1 MSDFFTTDQLALLA
15 SSRVYVS
22 LLVDF
27 SFSSGIERAWNGNT
41 PLVAG
46 GNTYLPMHGAGQI
59 DGLGLSG
66 NGASDSVTISVDGLP
81 DQALGFLAK
90 ALANT
95 PSVDQQLL
103 TVYLQLFD
111 SEWQTVGNP
120 IPIFWGFMQP
130 PKVSRTEMQGTDGA
144 VQSIAITAENAF
156 FNRSRPPYGRYT
168 DRDQQARSPG
178 DKFFGFVASILVK
191 TVTYPDYV
199 LLATAGSAAMFAL
212 RAMGLIA

>member
-1 MSDFFTTDQLALLA
+1 MSDFFTADQLALLTA
-15 SSRVYVS
+15 SRVYVS
-22 LLVDF
+22 ILVKFDF
-27 SFSSGIERAWNGNT
+27 ASGPEYAWNGYT
-41 PLVAG
+41 ELTVG
-46 GNTYLPMHGAGQI
+46 GDTYLPMRGMGQI

-66 NGASDSVTISVDGLP
+66 NGASDSVTVSVDGLP

-90 ALANT
+90 ALENT

-130 PKVSRTEMQGTDGA
+130 PRVSRTEMQGTDGA
-144 VQSIAITAENAF
+144 VQSISIVAENAF
-156 FNRSRPPYGRYT
+156 FNRSRPAYGRYT

-191 TVTYPDYV
+191 TVTYPDY
-199 LLATAGSAAMFAL
+199 
-212 RAMGLIA
+212 

>member
-1 MSDFFTTDQLALLA
+1 MGDFFTADQLNLLTA
-15 SSRVYVS
+15 SRVYVS
-22 LLVDF
+22 LLVKFDF
-27 SFSSGIERAWNGNT
+27 ASGAEYAWNGYT
-41 PLVAG
+41 ELTVG
-46 GNTYLPMHGAGQI
+46 GNTYLPMRGMGQI

-66 NGASDSVTISVDGLP
+66 NGASDSVTVSVDGLP

-95 PSVDQQLL
+95 PSVDQQLM

-144 VQSIAITAENAF
+144 VQSISIVAENAF
-156 FNRSRPPYGRYT
+156 FNRSRPAYGRYT

-191 TVTYPDYV
+191 TVTYPDY
-199 LLATAGSAAMFAL
+199 
-212 RAMGLIA
+212 